1 MKGRFCSSLRP
12 AINIFQGE
20 DWRPMKRSIIIFLLP
35 WLLAGPVSG
44 QERGAPGVI
53 VTEAKLKLFPL
64 SVEALG
70 NASANEAI
78 EIRPQIT
85 AALTEIKFEEGQEVE
100 AGTILARL
108 EDVEPLA
115 DLAAARANLVDSE
128 SQFRRS
134 RELFRSQAVSESQ
147 LQQLE
152 AKREADRAAVA
163 AAEARVADTVI
174 KAPFSGRLGLRRVSV
189 GSLVSPSTVITTLD
203 DTRFIKLDFDVPEIF
218 ISRIEKGLVIRAR
231 SAAWS
236 DIEFIGTVSSIDSRV
251 DPISRTVTIRSII
264 PNDEGRLRAGMF
276 LTVSLLKEN
285 VVALMVPEQSLVPER
300 STQSVMVVGPGDIVE
315 QRLVGIGRRRPGEV
329 EIINGL
335 AEGELVIVEGT
346 QKARAGQ
353 AVTILERLDSGS

>member
-35 WLLAGPVSG
+35 WLLAGPVLG

-85 AALTEIKFEEGQEVE
+85 AALTEINFEEGQEVE
-100 AGTILARL
+100 AG
-108 EDVEPLA
+108 
-115 DLAAARANLVDSE
+115 LAAARANLVDSE

-335 AEGELVIVEGT
+335 TEGELVIVEGT

>member
-1 MKGRFCSSLRP
+1 
-12 AINIFQGE
+12 
-20 DWRPMKRSIIIFLLP
+20 MKRLVIVLILAWLP
-35 WLLAGPVSG
+35 VHVVVG
-44 QERGAPGVI
+44 QDRAPPGVI
-53 VTEAKLKLFPL
+53 VAEAQSRLFPL

-85 AALTEIKFEEGQEVE
+85 AALTEIRFEEGQEVE
-100 AGTILARL
+100 ADTILARL

-128 SQFRRS
+128 SQFQRS
-134 RELFRSQAVSESQ
+134 RELFRSQAVSQSQ

-152 AKREADRAAVA
+152 AQREADRAAVA
-163 AAEARVADTVI
+163 AAEARVSDTVI

-231 SAAWS
+231 SAAWPN
-236 DIEFIGTVSSIDSRV
+236 IEFIGTVSSIDSRV

-300 STQSVMVVGPGDIVE
+300 STQSVFVVGPGGIVE
-315 QRLVGIGRRRPGEV
+315 QRLVSTGRRRPGEI
-329 EIINGL
+329 EIIDGL
-335 AEGELVIVEGT
+335 AEGEQVIVEGT
-346 QKARAGQ
+346 QKARDGQ
-353 AVTILERLDSGS
+353 PVTILSTLDPEQ